1 MVTINGKNRE
11 MQGRTISEML
21 AILEYR
27 VDAVAVE
34 RNEVIVPK
42 AEFTDIVLEDGD
54 VVEVVSFM
62 GGGSR

>member
-11 MQGRTISEML
+11 MQGKTISEML

-42 AEFTDIVLEDGD
+42 VEFADTVLADGD

>member
-1 MVTINGKNRE
+1 MVTINGKNRD
-11 MQGRTISEML
+11 MQGKTISEML

-42 AEFTDIVLEDGD
+42 AEFSDTVLEDGD
-54 VVEVVSFM
+54 VIEVVSFM

>member
-11 MQGRTISEML
+11 MQGKTISEIL

-42 AEFTDIVLEDGD
+42 AEFTDTVLEDGD
-54 VVEVVSFM
+54 IVEVVSFM

>member
-11 MQGRTISEML
+11 MQGKTISEML
-21 AILEYR
+21 ASLEYR

-42 AEFTDIVLEDGD
+42 AEYADTVLTDGD

>member
-11 MQGRTISEML
+11 MQGKTISEML
-21 AILEYR
+21 AVLEYR

-34 RNEVIVPK
+34 RNEVIIPK
-42 AEFTDIVLEDGD
+42 AEFADTVLEDGD

>member
-1 MVTINGKNRE
+1 MVTINGKNRD
-11 MQGRTISEML
+11 MQGKTISEML

-34 RNEVIVPK
+34 RNEVILPK
-42 AEFTDIVLEDGD
+42 AEYADTVLTDGD

>member
-11 MQGRTISEML
+11 MQGKTISEML

-42 AEFTDIVLEDGD
+42 AEFADTVLADGD

>member
-11 MQGRTISEML
+11 MQGKTISEML
-21 AILEYR
+21 AVLEYR

-34 RNEVIVPK
+34 RNEVIISK
-42 AEFTDIVLEDGD
+42 AEFADTVLEDGD

>member
-42 AEFTDIVLEDGD
+42 AKFTDIVLEDGD

>member
-1 MVTINGKNRE
+1 MVTINGKNRD
-11 MQGRTISEML
+11 MQGKTISEML

-42 AEFTDIVLEDGD
+42 AEYAGTVLTDGD